1 MWTCTY
7 GKLVRVSQLE
17 TDTPSPVEEVVTLRK
32 SEWDDY
38 KKYVSAIET
47 DLSTKSAL
55 LTAFQNAESDAEE
68 RKRKQAEAAVA
79 SKVAEAAKR
88 KPFFLRIPW
97 EVLAVLVLC
106 AMFFVWNFYMLTQ
119 NVPLIPHGFLVLG
132 VLIFSLISLI
142 VVARGAFTKSVVPG
156 AVMTLICIIA
166 TVVTQQM
173 YFGKISAGPG
183 EYVIQVTDKNG
194 GLVPWELS
202 ILDENGEVQHQSQHN
217 AFEAYYRVL
226 PTEVGTRDTIV
237 VTSNSTD
244 GKCSIQLDNV
254 KVVEAGYAAPGP
266 LECRYIVPE
275 PVPAG

>member
-1 MWTCTY
+1 M
-7 GKLVRVSQLE
+7 SQLE
-17 TDTPSPVEEVVTLRK
+17 TDTPSPVEEVITLRK

-38 KKYVSAIET
+38 KAYVSSVERELIGKTAAVEAFER
-47 DLSTKSAL
+47 TKR
-55 LTAFQNAESDAEE
+55 EDEE
-68 RKRKQAEAAVA
+68 RKRKQAEQ
-79 SKVAEAAKR
+79 AAKAKSAIAKK
-88 KPFFLRIPW
+88 KPLWLRMPW
-97 EVLAVLVLC
+97 EVFAVLVLC

-132 VLIFSLISLI
+132 VLVFSLISLI

-156 AVMTLICIIA
+156 AIMTLICIIA
-166 TVVTQQM
+166 TVATQQM

-202 ILDENGEVQHQSQHN
+202 ILDENGVEKHRSQHN

-237 VTSNSTD
+237 VISEAKN
-244 GKCSIQLDNV
+244 GKCSIQLDTV